1 MRKVVFKNME
11 VELLT
16 IEELKQELSK
26 EQITKMIKIE
36 TNHNLHHND
45 KICRWTKI
53 KDEYVQVY
61 ESEVIEND

>member
-45 KICRWTKI
+45 KICGWTKI
-53 KDEYVQVY
+53 QNEYIQVY
-61 ESEVIEND
+61 ESEVTDND